1 MVLWF
6 IFLLLL
12 RCQIQRKNIKK
23 METQK
28 ENPKTEN
35 LRSVEMDLCY
45 VKSVMYH
52 LEEMLFKPADHFYY
66 CSEDVVKMAMCSVKE
81 LVFEMCRKLEEEKG
95 GENGN

>member
-35 LRSVEMDLCY
+35 LISVEIDISY
-45 VKSVMYH
+45 VKDVMYH
-52 LEEMLFKPADHFYY
+52 LEIMLSKPAEHFYY
-66 CSEDVVKMAMCSVKE
+66 CSEDVVRMAMCPVKE
-81 LVFEMCRKLEEEKG
+81 LVFEMCRKLEDEKG